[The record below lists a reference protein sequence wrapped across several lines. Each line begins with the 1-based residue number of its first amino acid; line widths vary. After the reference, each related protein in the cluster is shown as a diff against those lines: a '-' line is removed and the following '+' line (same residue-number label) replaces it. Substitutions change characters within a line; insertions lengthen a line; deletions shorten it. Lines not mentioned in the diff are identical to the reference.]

1 MTDERW
7 EQFVE
12 TADERFENVGISL
25 EKVFEDDRG
34 EVVEGGT
41 KNVVEFTLP
50 TTGERYKVV
59 RENKPVVLD
68 KIQHYSHRQGDT
80 ARTEYVL
87 SDTEFSHKVR
97 VYQENEYG
105 DWEEVKAE
113 SLGL

>member
-1 MTDERW
+1 M
-7 EQFVE
+7 
-12 TADERFENVGISL
+12 
-25 EKVFEDDRG
+25 
-34 EVVEGGT
+34 
-41 KNVVEFTLP
+41 
-50 TTGERYKVV
+50 
-59 RENKPVVLD
+59 LD

>member
-12 TADERFENVGISL
+12 TAQGRFENVGITL
-25 EKVFEDDRG
+25 EKWHEDDHG
-34 EVVEGGT
+34 NAVENGT
-41 KNVVEFTLP
+41 KNVVEFNLP
-50 TTGERYKVV
+50 NGGDRFRVE
-59 RENKPVVLD
+59 RENRPAILD
-68 KIQHYSHRQGDT
+68 KKQHYSHRQGDT

-97 VYQENEYG
+97 VYKENDYG
-105 DWEEVKAE
+105 DWEEVRAE